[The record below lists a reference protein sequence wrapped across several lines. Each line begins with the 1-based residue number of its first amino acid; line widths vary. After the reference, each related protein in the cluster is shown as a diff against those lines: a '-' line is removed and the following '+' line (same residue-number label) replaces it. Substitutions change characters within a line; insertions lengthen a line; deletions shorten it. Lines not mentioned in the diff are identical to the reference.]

1 MVSLTRSREL
11 SVSSTARAPSTAML
25 WYVLPSSVR
34 VLIGFESSMTM
45 TTSFGYGNLA
55 RITHGLAQIN
65 IVCVC
70 ACGTCEWTTG
80 STRPHYRLTNI
91 TVVECTNIN

>member
-11 SVSSTARAPSTAML
+11 SVSSTVRAPSTAML

-70 ACGTCEWTTG
+70 ALGHIIHVNGRPDQLDLTTD
-80 STRPHYRLTNI
+80 
-91 TVVECTNIN
+91 